1 MRGIRSHRSVFKKA
15 KLHTYDTNNS
25 GISDEYSESNNE
37 SDIELDS
44 ELLQYHDIFEA
55 WNYESDE
62 EFDGFQ

>member
-1 MRGIRSHRSVFKKA
+1 M
-15 KLHTYDTNNS
+15 
-25 GISDEYSESNNE
+25 ISDEYSESDDE

-55 WNYESDE
+55 WNYEFDE